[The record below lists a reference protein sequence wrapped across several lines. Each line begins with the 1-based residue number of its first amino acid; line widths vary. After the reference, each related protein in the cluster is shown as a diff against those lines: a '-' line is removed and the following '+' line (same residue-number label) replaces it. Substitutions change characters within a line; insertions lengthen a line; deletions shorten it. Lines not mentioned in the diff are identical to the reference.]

1 MQVNLIRGASL
12 VLIFLIGI
20 HVLYQHMIA
29 NESPSFFNLI
39 VLTGDIFSAIGV
51 RLSRGVLGG
60 MLSAGAVVISVLLW
74 RRQSRV
80 ASAVWFAAALWEGYW
95 RIWQANFVRTELEL
109 PWNNLMILGL
119 TVCAISFLA
128 ASTALA
134 ASILHHRTAVQSA
147 DDAAR

>member
-20 HVLYQHMIA
+20 HILYQHIIA

-51 RLSRGVLGG
+51 QLPRAGLGIV
-60 MLSAGAVVISVLLW
+60 LSAGAVMIGVLLW
-74 RRQSRV
+74 RRQSRI
-80 ASAVWFAAALWEGYW
+80 AAAVWLAAALWEGYW
-95 RIWQANFVRTELEL
+95 RTWQANFVREELEL

-128 ASTALA
+128 ASTAFV
-134 ASILHHRTAVQSA
+134 ASILHHRAAAQSA
-147 DDAAR
+147 AGGVR